1 MTWLGEITIFLAA
14 AVLAALFAKRLG
26 LGSVLG
32 YLLAGMLIGPWGFS
46 LIFDVD
52 SILHFAELGV
62 VFLLFIIG
70 LELQPAR
77 LWSLRKAVIGLG
89 ASQVAI
95 TAFVIS
101 AASYFVAGQTV
112 QTAFV
117 IGAGLSLSSTALA
130 IQTLSEKR
138 QMTTRHGRAAFS
150 LLLFQDLAAIPIIAL
165 VPLLALTGEDATW
178 TGVAISISRIVGVIA
193 VVVLGG
199 HFLLR
204 HVFRIVA
211 ATGIR
216 EAFTAIALLTVIGTA
231 LLVDQVGLSMGL
243 GAFLAGVLLAD
254 SEYRH
259 ELEAGIEPFKGLLL
273 GLFFIAVGMS
283 VNLGIT
289 MEKPDKVILMV
300 ISLVTFK
307 FAVIYSLGRISGLA
321 RSSAGNFAVL
331 TSQGGEF
338 AFVIFASAG
347 LTGLLSR
354 EVVDELVLAVTL
366 SMVATPLLFLG
377 SDAVFR
383 WRHKNREPETYEL
396 PDNDDPQVII
406 AGFGRFGQIIGRILQ
421 AKKVR
426 FTALEMSTHQ
436 VDFVRRFGDQVY
448 YGDAT
453 RIGLLR
459 AAGAE
464 TAEVFVLAI
473 DDVERSLNTAE
484 IVAQHFPH
492 MKIFARAR
500 NRAHAYALMDLGV
513 THIRRETF
521 LSSVELGRE
530 VLTGL
535 GMPEFEAETAARKFR
550 DFDERRLAEH
560 YGEVHTEE
568 QAGQL
573 AREWADEL
581 EEMFARDEDEMDI

>member
-1 MTWLGEITIFLAA
+1 MSWLGESAVFLGA
-14 AVLAALFAKRLG
+14 AVLAVLFAKRLG

-46 LIFDVD
+46 LISGVD

-89 ASQVAI
+89 GAQVII
-95 TAFVIS
+95 TALVIAL
-101 AASYFVAGQTV
+101 AAFFVAGQTL

-130 IQTLSEKR
+130 IQTLAEKR

-165 VPLLALTGEDATW
+165 VPLLAITGEGATW
-178 TGVAISISRIVGVIA
+178 TGVFISLGKIIGVIA

-216 EAFTAIALLTVIGTA
+216 EAFTAAALLTVIGTA

-289 MEKPDKVILMV
+289 MDRPDQVILMV
-300 ISLVTFK
+300 VALVTFK
-307 FAVIYSLGRISGLA
+307 FAVIYSLGRISGLVK
-321 RSSAGNFAVL
+321 SSAGNFAVL

-347 LTGLLSR
+347 GTGLLDR
-354 EVVDELVLAVTL
+354 AVVDELVLVVTM
-366 SMVATPLLFLG
+366 SMVVTPILFLC
-377 SDAVFR
+377 SDAIFR
-383 WRHKNREPETYEL
+383 WRHKHSEPETYEL
-396 PDNDDPQVII
+396 PNDDAPQVII

-421 AKKVR
+421 AKRIR
-426 FTALEMSTHQ
+426 FTALETSTHQ
-436 VDFVRRFGDQVY
+436 VDFVRRFGDRVY
-448 YGDAT
+448 YGDAS
-453 RIGLLR
+453 RLNLLR
-459 AAGAE
+459 AAGADK
-464 TAEVFVLAI
+464 AELFVLAI
-473 DDVERSLNTAE
+473 DDPELSLRTAE
-484 IVAQHFPH
+484 IVRQHFPQI
-492 MKIFARAR
+492 KIFARAR

-513 THIRRETF
+513 TRIRRETF

-535 GMPEFEAETAARKFR
+535 GLPEFEAETAAKKFR

-560 YGEVHTEE
+560 YGEEHSEE
-568 QAGQL
+568 ELAVM
-573 AREWADEL
+573 AREWAVEL
-581 EEMFARDEDEMDI
+581 EEMFARDEDELDI

>member
-1 MTWLGEITIFLAA
+1 MSWLGESAIFLAA
-14 AVLAALFAKRLG
+14 AVLAVLLAKRLG

-46 LIFDVD
+46 LISDVD

-89 ASQVAI
+89 GAQVLI
-95 TAFVIS
+95 TALAIS
-101 AASYFVAGQTV
+101 AASYFVGGQSF

-130 IQTLSEKR
+130 IQTLAEKR

-165 VPLLALTGEDATW
+165 VPLLALTGEGATW
-178 TGVAISISRIVGVIA
+178 AGVSVSLAKIVAVIA

-216 EAFTAIALLTVIGTA
+216 EAFTAAALLTVIGTA

-289 MEKPDKVILMV
+289 MDEPGKVMLMV

-307 FAVIYSLGRISGLA
+307 FAVIYPLGRISGLG

-338 AFVIFASAG
+338 AFVIFAAAG
-347 LTGLLSR
+347 GTGLLDT
-354 EVVDELVLAVTL
+354 VAVDELVLAVTL
-366 SMVATPLLFLG
+366 SMVVTPLLFLG

-383 WRHKNREPETYEL
+383 WRQKTREPETYEL
-396 PDNDDPQVII
+396 PDNDAPQVII

-421 AKKVR
+421 AKRVR
-426 FTALEMSTHQ
+426 FTALETSTHQ
-436 VDFVRRFGDQVY
+436 VDFVRRYGDKVY
-448 YGDAT
+448 YGDAS
-453 RIGLLR
+453 RLNLLR
-459 AAGAE
+459 AAGADK
-464 TAEVFVLAI
+464 AEVFVLAV
-473 DDVERSLNTAE
+473 DDPEHSLHIAE
-484 IVAQHFPH
+484 IVRQHFPH

-500 NRAHAYALMDLGV
+500 NRTHAYALMDLGV
-513 THIRRETF
+513 TRIRRETF

-535 GMPEFEAETAARKFR
+535 GLPEFEAETAAQKFR

-560 YGEVHTEE
+560 YGQPHTEE
-568 QAGQL
+568 ELGQM

-581 EEMFARDEDEMDI
+581 EEMFARDEEEMKI

>member
-1 MTWLGEITIFLAA
+1 MNWLGESAIFLAA

-32 YLLAGMLIGPWGFS
+32 YLLAGMLMGPWGFS
-46 LIFDVD
+46 LISDVD

-77 LWSLRKAVIGLG
+77 LWSLRKAVVGLG
-89 ASQVAI
+89 GAQMIV
-95 TAFVIS
+95 TAVIIS
-101 AASYFVAGQTV
+101 AASYFVGGQSM
-112 QTAFV
+112 QIAFV

-165 VPLLALTGEDATW
+165 VPLLALTGEGATW
-178 TGVAISISRIVGVIA
+178 SGVAISVGKIAAVIA

-289 MEKPDKVILMV
+289 MERPDKVILMV
-300 ISLVTFK
+300 IALVTFK
-307 FAVIYSLGRISGLA
+307 FAVIYAIGRISGLA

-338 AFVIFASAG
+338 AFVIFAAAG
-347 LTGLLSR
+347 VTGLMNR
-354 EVVDELVLAVTL
+354 AVVDELILAVTL
-366 SMVATPLLFLG
+366 SMMVTPLLFFG
-377 SDAVFR
+377 SDAIFR
-383 WRHKNREPETYEL
+383 WRQKNQEPETYEL
-396 PDNDDPQVII
+396 PKDDDPQVII

-421 AKKVR
+421 AKRIR

-436 VDFVRRFGDQVY
+436 VDFVRRFGDRVY

-453 RIGLLR
+453 RLDLLR

-473 DDVERSLNTAE
+473 DDLDRSLRTAE
-484 IVAQHFPH
+484 IVAHHFSH

-500 NRAHAYALMDLGV
+500 NRTHAYALMDTGV
-513 THIRRETF
+513 TRISRETF
-521 LSSVELGRE
+521 LSSVDLGRE
-530 VLTGL
+530 VLIGL
-535 GMPEFEAETAARKFR
+535 GLPEFEAETAAKKFR
-550 DFDERRLAEH
+550 EFDERRLAEH
-560 YGEVHTEE
+560 YGQNHDDDEIVRLAGEWTE
-568 QAGQL
+568 
-573 AREWADEL
+573 EL
-581 EEMFARDEDEMDI
+581 EEMFARDEDEMKI

>member
-1 MTWLGEITIFLAA
+1 MSWLGETAIFLAA

-46 LIFDVD
+46 LISDVD
-52 SILHFAELGV
+52 SKLHFAELGV

-70 LELQPAR
+70 LELQPTR

-89 ASQVAI
+89 GAQMLV
-95 TAFVIS
+95 TALVIS
-101 AASYFVAGQTV
+101 SASYFIAGQTL

-117 IGAGLSLSSTALA
+117 IGAGLSLSSTALV

-138 QMTTRHGRAAFS
+138 QMTTRHGRASFS

-165 VPLLALTGEDATW
+165 VPLLTVTEEAATW
-178 TGVAISISRIVGVIA
+178 ASISTSVIKIVGVIT

-211 ATGIR
+211 ATGIQ
-216 EAFTAIALLTVIGTA
+216 EAFTAVALLTVIGTA

-289 MEKPDKVILMV
+289 VERPVIVLLMV
-300 ISLVTFK
+300 VSLVTFK
-307 FAVIYSLGRISGLA
+307 FAVIYSLGRIYGLN
-321 RSSAGNFAVL
+321 RSSAGNFGVL

-338 AFVIFASAG
+338 AFVIFAAAG
-347 LTGLLSR
+347 LTGLLAR
-354 EVVDELVLAVTL
+354 DVVDELILTVTL

-377 SDAVFR
+377 SNAVFR
-383 WRHKNREPETYEL
+383 WRHKHREPDSYEL
-396 PDNDDPQVII
+396 PDNDAPQVII

-421 AKKVR
+421 AKKVH
-426 FTALEMSTHQ
+426 FTALETSTHQ
-436 VDFVRRFGDQVY
+436 VDFVRRFGDKVY
-448 YGDAT
+448 YGDAS
-453 RIGLLR
+453 RLNLLR
-459 AAGAE
+459 AAGADK
-464 TAEVFVLAI
+464 AEVFVLAI
-473 DDVERSLNTAE
+473 DDVERSLKTAE

-513 THIRRETF
+513 SRIRRETF

-535 GMPEFEAETAARKFR
+535 GMPEFEAETAASKFR

-560 YGEVHTEE
+560 YGDDHTEDE
-568 QAGQL
+568 LAL
-573 AREWADEL
+573 MAREWAVEL
-581 EEMFARDEDEMDI
+581 EEMFARDEDELDI

>member
-1 MTWLGEITIFLAA
+1 MSLLAEMAIFLAA
-14 AVLAALFAKRLG
+14 AVVAALLAKRIG
-26 LGSVLG
+26 FGSVLG
-32 YLLAGMLIGPWGFS
+32 YLVAGMLIGPWGLS
-46 LIFDVD
+46 LVSEID
-52 SILHFAELGV
+52 SILDFAELGV

-77 LWSLRKAVIGLG
+77 LWSLRKAIFGLG
-89 ASQVAI
+89 SAQVAI
-95 TAFVIS
+95 TALAIS
-101 AASYFVAGQTV
+101 TAGYLVADQSL
-112 QTAFV
+112 QTAFI

-130 IQTLSEKR
+130 IQTLSEKH

-165 VPLLALTGEDATW
+165 VPLLAVAGGGGTGE
-178 TGVAISISRIVGVIA
+178 GVLISLGKIAAVIA

-199 HFLLR
+199 HYLLR

-216 EAFTAIALLTVIGTA
+216 EAFTAVALLTVIGTA

-289 MEKPDKVILMV
+289 FERPDRVVLMV
-300 ISLVTFK
+300 IALVTFK
-307 FAVIYSLGRISGLA
+307 FAVIYSLGRIAGLS
-321 RSSAGNFAVL
+321 RSSAGNFGVL

-338 AFVIFASAG
+338 AFVIFAAAAG
-347 LTGLLSR
+347 TGLMPRGL
-354 EVVDELVLAVTL
+354 VDELILVVTL
-366 SMVATPLLFLG
+366 SMAVTPLLFMA
-377 SDAVFR
+377 SDAIFR
-383 WRHKNREPETYEL
+383 WRQASREPETYDL
-396 PDNDDPQVII
+396 PDDDEPQVII
-406 AGFGRFGQIIGRILQ
+406 AGFGRFGQIIGRILRS
-421 AKKVR
+421 KKIR
-426 FTALEMSTHQ
+426 FTALETSTHQ
-436 VDFVRRFGDQVY
+436 VDFVRRFGDRVY
-448 YGDAT
+448 YGDAS
-453 RIGLLR
+453 RLDLLR

-464 TAEVFVLAI
+464 KAEVFVLAI
-473 DDVERSLNTAE
+473 DDVERSLRTAE
-484 IVAQHFPH
+484 IVARHFPQ
-492 MKIFARAR
+492 MKIYARAR
-500 NRAHAYALMDLGV
+500 NRTHAYALMDLGV
-513 THIRRETF
+513 TRLRRETF
-521 LSSVELGRE
+521 LSSIELGRE

-535 GMPEFEAETAARKFR
+535 GMPEFEAETAAKRFR

-560 YGEVHTEE
+560 YGQEHDEE
-568 QAGQL
+568 YLAQL

-581 EEMFARDEDEMDI
+581 EEMFTRDADEMNI

>member
-1 MTWLGEITIFLAA
+1 MSWLGESAIFLAA

-46 LIFDVD
+46 LISGVD

-77 LWSLRKAVIGLG
+77 LWSLRKAVFGLG
-89 ASQVAI
+89 SAQVI
-95 TAFVIS
+95 LTATVIS
-101 AASYFVAGQTV
+101 AAGYLIAGQSL

-165 VPLLALTGEDATW
+165 VPLLAVTGEAATW
-178 TGVAISISRIVGVIA
+178 AGVFISLGKIVGVIGA
-193 VVVLGG
+193 VVLGG

-283 VNLGIT
+283 VNLGIAIVR
-289 MEKPDKVILMV
+289 PDKVVLMV
-300 ISLVTFK
+300 IALVTFK

-338 AFVIFASAG
+338 AFVIFAAAG
-347 LTGLLSR
+347 VTGLMELAM
-354 EVVDELVLAVTL
+354 VDELILAVTM
-366 SMVATPLLFLG
+366 SMVVTPLLFLG
-377 SDAVFR
+377 SNAIFR
-383 WRHKNREPETYEL
+383 WRQKNREPETYEM
-396 PDNDDPQVII
+396 PTDDDPQVII

-421 AKKVR
+421 AKRIR

-436 VDFVRRFGDQVY
+436 VDFVRRFGDKVY

-453 RIGLLR
+453 RIDLLR
-459 AAGAE
+459 AAGADK
-464 TAEVFVLAI
+464 AEVFVLAI
-473 DDVERSLNTAE
+473 DDMGRSLRTAE
-484 IVAQHFPH
+484 IVTQHFPH

-500 NRAHAYALMDLGV
+500 NRAHAHALMDRGV
-513 THIRRETF
+513 TRIRRETF

-535 GMPEFEAETAARKFR
+535 GLPEFEADTAARKFR
-550 DFDERRLAEH
+550 DYDEQRLAEH
-560 YGEVHTEE
+560 YGEDRTEE
-568 QAGQL
+568 ELGQQ
-573 AREWADEL
+573 AREWAVEL
-581 EEMFARDEDEMDI
+581 EELFARDEEEMKI